1 MFEFI
6 WVWAW
11 ALLPLPWLVYRF
23 SKPVI
28 KPAAIKLPKL
38 PEGIGQ
44 QQPNTIWRKIIMVT
58 SWICLVGALA
68 RPAWYGDPIEIQP
81 DHRDMLLAVD
91 LSGSMAIKDMVTT
104 DGDNV
109 DRLTAVKEVLSDFIE
124 NRKGDRLGLVLF
136 ADHAYLQTPLTFDRN
151 TVQQQLGR
159 TVLGLIGQS
168 TAIGEGLGI
177 ATKTFIDSEAPQR
190 VIILLSD
197 GANTAGVIEPL
208 EAAKLAA
215 KSGVTIYTVGVG
227 AEEMLQRSFF
237 STRKVN
243 PSQDL
248 DERALTQ
255 IADMTGGQYF
265 RARNPQ
271 ELKNIY
277 QLIDQMEPINTAQQT
292 WRPRDEL
299 FRFPLTIVLVLSI
312 VIAMMRRRNG

>member
-11 ALLPLPWLVYRF
+11 ALLPLAWLVYRF
-23 SKPVI
+23 SNPVI

-44 QQPNTIWRKIIMVT
+44 QQPKTIWRKVMMVI
-58 SWICLVGALA
+58 SWICLVAALA
-68 RPAWYGDPIEIQP
+68 RPVWYGDPIEIQP

-91 LSGSMAIKDMVTT
+91 LSGSMSIQDMVTT
-104 DGDNV
+104 DGESI

-237 STRKVN
+237 SPRKVN

-248 DERALTQ
+248 DERALTK

-299 FRFPLTIVLVLSI
+299 FRFPLIVVLILSV
-312 VIAMMRRRNG
+312 VIAMMRRRHG